1 MLKKDIGDAKGVIEH
16 IQEKIRRSDKDE
28 LLRHVKEQGV
38 GTYGHFLMD
47 ALRWFDFYDKWRSK
61 DSNEDENPEDKADAI
76 TNKSVSKDSNEVE
89 NESNDSEY
97 LNI

>member
-47 ALRWFDFYDKWRSK
+47 ALRWFDFY
-61 DSNEDENPEDKADAI
+61 
-76 TNKSVSKDSNEVE
+76 NKRRSKDSNEVE